1 LFFPEKRIFQPYG
14 LVIGFLPEV
23 LMNLFEKQSRLNQ
36 LFTQS
41 PVNAAYLAGSLS
53 TRTSFGHLTDVD
65 IAILL
70 MEQIK
75 SDQFLDYQLY
85 FFSELAKRLE
95 SDNIDVVILNQA
107 SLLLKL
113 QVIKYG
119 QILFSRDEKLRV
131 SFETKAVMDYLDFKK
146 FDEIQNQAL
155 SRRLYGQIL
164 PVDKDLLHRHLKQ
177 LREAVVILQDLGK
190 TQREEFTTDYRIYGL
205 AERYLQIAIEAC
217 LQVCGILVASLGLR
231 RPEGYHE
238 LLSIVA
244 TQRIIPQALAY
255 RLEVLTNMR
264 DALVHDA
271 GTLNR
276 DLLYD
281 HIQQRLGDFEAFAAT
296 VEEKLSQ

>member
-1 LFFPEKRIFQPYG
+1 
-14 LVIGFLPEV
+14 
-23 LMNLFEKQSRLNQ
+23 MNLFEKQSRLNQ

-53 TRTSFGHLTDVD
+53 NRTSFGHLSDVD

-70 MEQIK
+70 MDQIK

-95 SDNIDVVILNQA
+95 SESIDVVILNQA

-119 QILFSRDEKLRV
+119 QILFSRDEKQRV

-155 SRRLYGQIL
+155 SRRLYGQVL
-164 PVDKDLLHRHLKQ
+164 PIDKDLVQRHLKQ
-177 LREAVVILQDLGK
+177 LQEAISILHSLGESK
-190 TQREEFTTDYRIYGL
+190 REEFTTDYRIYGL
-205 AERYLQIAIEAC
+205 AERYLQLAIEAC
-217 LQVCGILVASLGLR
+217 LHICGILVSSFGLR

-244 TQRIIPQALAY
+244 SQKIIPQALAY
-255 RLEVLTNMR
+255 RLEVLTNLR
-264 DALVHDA
+264 DSLIHDPS
-271 GTLNR
+271 TLNR
-276 DLLYD
+276 DVLYD
-281 HIQQRLGDFEAFAAT
+281 HIQLRIDDLKLFADT
-296 VEEKLSQ
+296 VEEKLR

>member
-1 LFFPEKRIFQPYG
+1 
-14 LVIGFLPEV
+14 
-23 LMNLFEKQSRLNQ
+23 MNLFEKQSRLNQ

-53 TRTSFGHLTDVD
+53 TRTSFGHLSDVD

-113 QVIKYG
+113 HVIKYG

-131 SFETKAVMDYLDFKK
+131 LFETKAIMDYLDFKK
-146 FDEIQNQAL
+146 FDDIQNQAL
-155 SRRLYGQIL
+155 SHRLSGQVL
-164 PVDKDLLHRHLKQ
+164 PVDKELLQRHLKQ
-177 LREAVVILQDLGK
+177 LREALSILQDLGK
-190 TQREEFTTDYRIYGL
+190 TKREEFTTDYRLYGL

-217 LQVCGILVASLGLR
+217 LQICGILVASLGLR
-231 RPEGYHE
+231 RPEAYYE
-238 LLSIVA
+238 LLSIVTA
-244 TQRIIPQALAY
+244 QHIIPQPLAY
-255 RLEVLTNMR
+255 RLEVLTNLR
-264 DALVHDA
+264 DALVHDPSA
-271 GTLNR
+271 LNR

-281 HIQQRLGDFEAFAAT
+281 HIQHRLGDLEEFART
-296 VEEKLSQ
+296 VEEKQTK

>member
-1 LFFPEKRIFQPYG
+1 
-14 LVIGFLPEV
+14 
-23 LMNLFEKQSRLNQ
+23 MNLFEKQSRLNQ

-53 TRTSFGHLTDVD
+53 NRTSFGHLTDVD

-107 SLLLKL
+107 SMLLKL

-119 QILFSRDEKLRV
+119 QILFSRDEKQRV

-155 SRRLYGQIL
+155 GRRLYGQVL
-164 PVDKDLLHRHLKQ
+164 PVDKELLQRHVKQ
-177 LREAVVILQDLGK
+177 LREAIVILRDLGK
-190 TQREEFTTDYRIYGL
+190 TSREEFTSDFHVFGL

-217 LQVCGILVASLGLR
+217 LRICGILVASLGLR

-244 TQRIIPQALAY
+244 AQNLIPRQLSY
-255 RLEVLTNMR
+255 RLEVLTNLR
-264 DALVHDA
+264 DALVHDPGA
-271 GTLNR
+271 LNR

-281 HIQQRLGDFEAFAAT
+281 HIQQRLEDFDAFAAA
-296 VEEKLSQ
+296 VEEKQTP

>member
-1 LFFPEKRIFQPYG
+1 
-14 LVIGFLPEV
+14 
-23 LMNLFEKQSRLNQ
+23 MNLFEKQSRLNQ
-36 LFTQS
+36 LFAQS

-53 TRTSFGHLTDVD
+53 NRTSFGHLTDVD

-95 SDNIDVVILNQA
+95 LDNIDVVILNQA
-107 SLLLKL
+107 SMLLKL

-119 QILFSRDEKLRV
+119 QILFSRDEKQRV

-155 SRRLYGQIL
+155 GRRLYGQIL
-164 PVDKDLLHRHLKQ
+164 PVDKELLQRHIKQ
-177 LREAVVILQDLGK
+177 LREAIVILRDLGK
-190 TQREEFTTDYRIYGL
+190 TTREEFTSDFHVFGL

-217 LQVCGILVASLGLR
+217 LRICGILVASLGLR

-244 TQRIIPQALAY
+244 TQHLIPQQLSY
-255 RLEVLTNMR
+255 RLEVLTNLR
-264 DALVHDA
+264 DALVHDP
-271 GTLNR
+271 GSLSR

-281 HIQQRLGDFEAFAAT
+281 HIQQRLEDFDAFAAA
-296 VEEKLSQ
+296 VEEKQQ

>member
-1 LFFPEKRIFQPYG
+1 
-14 LVIGFLPEV
+14 
-23 LMNLFEKQSRLNQ
+23 MNLFEKQSQLNQ
-36 LFTQS
+36 LFTQN

-53 TRTSFGHLTDVD
+53 SRTSFGHLTDVD

-70 MEQIK
+70 MDQIK

-95 SDNIDVVILNQA
+95 SESIDVVILNQA

-119 QILFSRDEKLRV
+119 QILFSRDEKQRV

-155 SRRLYGQIL
+155 SRRLYGQVL
-164 PVDKDLLHRHLKQ
+164 PIDKELVQRHLKQ
-177 LREAVVILQDLGK
+177 LQEAISILHSLGESK
-190 TQREEFTTDYRIYGL
+190 REEFTTDYRIYGL
-205 AERYLQIAIEAC
+205 AERYLQLAIEAC
-217 LQVCGILVASLGLR
+217 LHICGILVSSFGLR

-244 TQRIIPQALAY
+244 SQKIIPQALAY
-255 RLEVLTNMR
+255 RLEVLTNLR
-264 DALVHDA
+264 DSLIHDPS
-271 GTLNR
+271 TLNR
-276 DLLYD
+276 DVLYD
-281 HIQQRLGDFEAFAAT
+281 HVQQRIDDLKLFADA
-296 VEEKLSQ
+296 VEEKLR

>member
-1 LFFPEKRIFQPYG
+1 
-14 LVIGFLPEV
+14 
-23 LMNLFEKQSRLNQ
+23 MNLFEKQSRLNQ
-36 LFTQS
+36 LFAQS

-53 TRTSFGHLTDVD
+53 NRTSFGHLTDVD

-119 QILFSRDEKLRV
+119 QILFSRDEKQRV

-155 SRRLYGQIL
+155 GRRLYGQVL
-164 PVDKDLLHRHLKQ
+164 PVDKELLLRHLKQ
-177 LREAVVILQDLGK
+177 LREAIVILRDLGK
-190 TQREEFTTDYRIYGL
+190 TGREEFTGDFHVFGL

-217 LQVCGILVASLGLR
+217 LRICGILVASLGLR
-231 RPEGYHE
+231 KPEGYHE

-244 TQRIIPQALAY
+244 TQNLIPRQLSY
-255 RLEVLTNMR
+255 RLAQPLCRGVLWR
-264 DALVHDA
+264 CRRRGDRRLRGFHRSRALHRRRRASPRVC
-271 GTLNR
+271 R
-276 DLLYD
+276 
-281 HIQQRLGDFEAFAAT
+281 R
-296 VEEKLSQ
+296 

>member
-1 LFFPEKRIFQPYG
+1 
-14 LVIGFLPEV
+14 
-23 LMNLFEKQSRLNQ
+23 MNLFEKQSQLNQ

-53 TRTSFGHLTDVD
+53 TRTSFGHITDVD

-95 SDNIDVVILNQA
+95 SDSIDVVILNQA

-131 SFETKAVMDYLDFKK
+131 SFETKAIMDYLDFKK

-155 SRRLYGQIL
+155 SRRLYGQAL
-164 PVDKDLLHRHLKQ
+164 AVDKELVQRYLKQ
-177 LREAVVILQDLGK
+177 LREAVTILKDLGTTK
-190 TQREEFTTDYRIYGL
+190 REEFTTDYRVYGL
-205 AERYLQIAIEAC
+205 AERYLQIAIESC

-238 LLSIVA
+238 LLSVVA
-244 TQRIIPQALAY
+244 AQQIIPNPLAY
-255 RLEVLTNMR
+255 RLEVLINLR
-264 DALVHDA
+264 DMLVHEPS
-271 GTLNR
+271 TLNH

-281 HIQQRLGDFEAFAAT
+281 YIQQRIDDLEAFANA
-296 VEEKLSQ
+296 VEEKQLK

>member
-1 LFFPEKRIFQPYG
+1 
-14 LVIGFLPEV
+14 
-23 LMNLFEKQSRLNQ
+23 MNLFEKQSQLNQ
-36 LFTQS
+36 LFTQN

-53 TRTSFGHLTDVD
+53 SRTSFGHLTDVD

-70 MEQIK
+70 MDQIK

-95 SDNIDVVILNQA
+95 SESIDVMILNQA

-119 QILFSRDEKLRV
+119 QILFSRDEKQRV

-155 SRRLYGQIL
+155 SRRLYGQVL
-164 PVDKDLLHRHLKQ
+164 PIDKELVQRHLKQ
-177 LREAVVILQDLGK
+177 LQEAISILHSLGESK
-190 TQREEFTTDYRIYGL
+190 REEFTTDYRIYGL
-205 AERYLQIAIEAC
+205 AERYLQLAIEAC
-217 LQVCGILVASLGLR
+217 LHICGILVSSFGLR

-244 TQRIIPQALAY
+244 SQKIIPQALAY
-255 RLEVLTNMR
+255 RLEVLTNLR
-264 DALVHDA
+264 DSLLHDPS
-271 GTLNR
+271 TLNR

-281 HIQQRLGDFEAFAAT
+281 HIQQRIDDLKMFADT
-296 VEEKLSQ
+296 VEEKLR

>member
-1 LFFPEKRIFQPYG
+1 
-14 LVIGFLPEV
+14 
-23 LMNLFEKQSRLNQ
+23 MNLFEKHSQLNQ

-95 SDNIDVVILNQA
+95 SDSIDVVILNQA
-107 SLLLKL
+107 SMLLKL

-131 SFETKAVMDYLDFKK
+131 SFETKAIMEYLDFKK

-155 SRRLYGQIL
+155 GRRLYGQAL
-164 PVDKDLLHRHLKQ
+164 AVDKDLVQRHLKQ
-177 LREAVVILQDLGK
+177 LREAVYILQDLGK
-190 TQREEFTTDYRIYGL
+190 TDREEFTSNYRVYGL
-205 AERYLQIAIEAC
+205 AERYLQIAIESC

-238 LLSIVA
+238 LLSVVA
-244 TQRIIPQALAY
+244 HQQVIPDSLAY
-255 RLEVLTNMR
+255 RLEVLTNLR
-264 DALVHDA
+264 DVLVHDSS
-271 GTLNR
+271 TLNH

-281 HIQQRLGDFEAFAAT
+281 YVHQRVGDFEVFANT
-296 VEEKLSQ
+296 VEEKQLKQ

>member
-1 LFFPEKRIFQPYG
+1 
-14 LVIGFLPEV
+14 
-23 LMNLFEKQSRLNQ
+23 MNLFEKQSRLNQ

-41 PVNAAYLAGSLS
+41 PVNAAYLAGTLS
-53 TRTSFGHLTDVD
+53 GRAAFGHLTDVD

-95 SDNIDVVILNQA
+95 SDSIDVVILNQA

-119 QILFSRDEKLRV
+119 QILFSRDEKQRI

-146 FDEIQNQAL
+146 LDDIQNQAL
-155 SRRLYGQIL
+155 SRRLYGQVL
-164 PVDKDLLHRHLKQ
+164 PVDKDLMQRHLKQ
-177 LREAVVILQDLGK
+177 LRESLAILQSLGQNK
-190 TQREEFTTDYRIYGL
+190 REEFTSDYRIFGL
-205 AERYLQIAIEAC
+205 AERYLQLAIEAC
-217 LQVCGILVASLGLR
+217 LQACSILIASLGLR

-244 TQRIIPQALAY
+244 SQQIIPQAMAY
-255 RLEVLTNMR
+255 RLEILTNLR
-264 DALVHDA
+264 DALVHDPS
-271 GTLNR
+271 TLNR

-281 HIQQRLGDFEAFAAT
+281 YIQHRLGDLEAFATT
-296 VEEKLSQ
+296 VEERQGR